1 MKHTL
6 ISIAA
11 FVMVGHLLITIAAFV
26 MVGRGESQQSA
37 PPQAEPVEPAMPD
50 QEILGAIK
58 ELETMVAVAEA
69 AAPEPPSAKAPDIA
83 IRKAVE
89 AGNIEAVKQAVADG
103 ADVDSKNAEGQTPL
117 CRAVQYGKK
126 DVIKLLIEEGAD
138 VNARMNFGDTALDYA
153 NVSGGLGMSYEV
165 QKEVVDILRKH
176 GAKTGEELKA
186 KGK

>member
-1 MKHTL
+1 MKH
-6 ISIAA
+6 I
-11 FVMVGHLLITIAAFV
+11 LITIAAV
-26 MVGRGESQQSA
+26 VLVGCGESQQLP
-37 PPQAEPVEPAMPD
+37 PPQAEPVEPAMPE
-50 QEILGAIK
+50 QEILAAIK

-69 AAPEPPSAKAPDIA
+69 ATPEPPSTKAPDIA

-89 AGNIEAVKQAVADG
+89 AGNIEAVKQAIADG
-103 ADVDSKNAEGQTPL
+103 ADVDSKNVEGRTPL

-165 QKEVVDILRKH
+165 QKEVVELLRKH
-176 GAKTGEELKA
+176 GGKTKKELETE
-186 KGK
+186 GK

>member
-89 AGNIEAVKQAVADG
+89 TGNIEAVKLAV

-126 DVIKLLIEEGAD
+126 DLIKLLIEEGAD

-165 QKEVVDILRKH
+165 QKEVVDLLRKH
-176 GAKTGEELKA
+176 GAKTSEELDA
-186 KGK
+186 AGN

>member
-1 MKHTL
+1 MG
-6 ISIAA
+6 SRSSR
-11 FVMVGHLLITIAAFV
+11 LLLKLNQLNPRCQI
-26 MVGRGESQQSA
+26 RKSSA
-37 PPQAEPVEPAMPD
+37 RSRNWKLWSLLPKLQH
-50 QEILGAIK
+50 
-58 ELETMVAVAEA
+58 
-69 AAPEPPSAKAPDIA
+69 PEPPSAKAPDIA

-165 QKEVVDILRKH
+165 QKEVVDLLRKH
-176 GAKTGEELKA
+176 GAKTSEELDA
-186 KGK
+186 AGKQTNSLHHLNA